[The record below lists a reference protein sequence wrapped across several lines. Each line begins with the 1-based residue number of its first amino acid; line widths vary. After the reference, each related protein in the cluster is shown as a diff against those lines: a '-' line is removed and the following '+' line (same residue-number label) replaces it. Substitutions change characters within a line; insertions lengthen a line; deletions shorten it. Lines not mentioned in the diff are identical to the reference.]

1 LGASA
6 SGITVLLSN
15 EFTKWVLLANVIAW
29 PAAYWI
35 MSRWLQSFAYRAGI
49 GVSIF
54 LLAGGIAW
62 IIAIFTVSYQ
72 AIKASIADPISALKY
87 E

>member
-1 LGASA
+1 
-6 SGITVLLSN
+6 LLSK

-29 PAAYWI
+29 PAAYFV
-35 MSRWLQSFAYRAGI
+35 MSRWLQSFAYRSSI
-49 GVSIF
+49 GLGTF

-62 IIAIFTVSYQ
+62 IIAFLTVSYQ
-72 AIKASIADPISALKY
+72 AIKASIADPIAALKY